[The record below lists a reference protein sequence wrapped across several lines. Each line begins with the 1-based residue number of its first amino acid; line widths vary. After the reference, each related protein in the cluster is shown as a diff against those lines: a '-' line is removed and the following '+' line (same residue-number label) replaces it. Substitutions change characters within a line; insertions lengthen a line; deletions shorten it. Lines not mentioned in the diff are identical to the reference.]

1 MSEEDKE
8 KDSDKV
14 KPLEVKPGGK
24 EKGTIMALFSK
35 EDNDDKK

>member
-14 KPLEVKPGGK
+14 KPLEVRPGGK
-24 EKGTIMALFSK
+24 EKGTIGVAIAEEVRK
-35 EDNDDKK
+35 DKK

>member
-14 KPLEVKPGGK
+14 KLLEVRPGGK
-24 EKGTIMALFSK
+24 EKGTIIRGIA
-35 EDNDDKK
+35 EAVRTDKK

>member
-24 EKGTIMALFSK
+24 EKGTIIRGIA
-35 EDNDDKK
+35 EAVRTDKK